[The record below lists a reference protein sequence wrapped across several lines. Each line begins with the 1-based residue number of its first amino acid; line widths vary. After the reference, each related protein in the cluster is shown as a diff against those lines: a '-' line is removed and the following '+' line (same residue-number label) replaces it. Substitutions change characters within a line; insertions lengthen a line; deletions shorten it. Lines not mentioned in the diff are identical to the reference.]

1 MARTIETKLRRDVL
15 FSTYRIE
22 RIRRHWLHRLGWVNA
37 YSTEIMAAASAAGF
51 VSPFIAASQGVSAA
65 HAGAGET
72 AQLTTARV
80 IGDQALLD
88 RILGTPL
95 TWIGAGLFILAVVLR
110 VIDVIHAMNEKY
122 VIGRA
127 ALGKIADFQGQ
138 IRLAMQDEDCVG
150 KLNDFASTAVR
161 PAFDMARQVQ
171 CMPRFKPKDEEEMK
185 GEVDA
190 FVEQLRA
197 DFPEKLALEIEG
209 QR

>member
-37 YSTEIMAAASAAGF
+37 YSTEIVAAASAAGF

-65 HAGAGET
+65 PVAAT
-72 AQLTTARV
+72 AQLTAARA
-80 IGDQALLD
+80 IDDRALLD
-88 RILGTPL
+88 LILGTPL
-95 TWIGAGLFILAVVLR
+95 GWIGAGLFILAVVLR
-110 VIDVIHAMNEKY
+110 VINVIHAMNEKY

-138 IRLAMQDEDCVG
+138 IRLAMEDDDCVG

-185 GEVDA
+185 SEVDA